1 MAEKILTGADN
12 DLCTK
17 HNNEANDGN
26 YRNGDN
32 KLEHE
37 DNDDESDD
45 CNDND
50 DVPPPPLYGTE
61 PNGQDEVPTLH
72 GTYLLLPQRSEL
84 HIVQEL
90 YGVLRCLLI

>member
-50 DVPPPPLYGTE
+50 DVPPPPSTE
-61 PNGQDEVPTLH
+61 PNLMVKMKFLPYMVRTFFCRNGLNSTLYRNC
-72 GTYLLLPQRSEL
+72 TASYDAF
-84 HIVQEL
+84 
-90 YGVLRCLLI
+90 